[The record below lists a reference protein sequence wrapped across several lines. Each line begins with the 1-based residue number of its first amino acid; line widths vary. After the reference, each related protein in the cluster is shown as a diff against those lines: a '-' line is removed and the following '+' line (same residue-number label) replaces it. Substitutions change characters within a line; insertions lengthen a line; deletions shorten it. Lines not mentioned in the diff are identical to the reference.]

1 MNTDIL
7 NSIMKIS
14 SDKKDT
20 LMYFLSPS
28 LQETIKPFE
37 LIYKNKL
44 YLNDKIYCIS
54 KSNLQLEYTGLIKHI
69 DEKILIII
77 GGKSIYIDSKN
88 YYIFVQPSQNKK
100 SDRLFFES
108 LLKKL

>member
-14 SDKKDT
+14 NDKKDT
-20 LMYFLSPS
+20 LMYFLSPDVR
-28 LQETIKPFE
+28 EIIKPFE
-37 LIYKNKL
+37 LVYKNKL

-54 KSNLQLEYTGLIKHI
+54 KSNLQLEYTALIKHI
-69 DEKILIII
+69 DEKILI
-77 GGKSIYIDSKN
+77 KKNKLSVYIDPKK
-88 YYIFVQPSQNKK
+88 YYIFVYPSQNTK

-108 LLKKL
+108 LLRKL